1 MKMIKFE
8 FTCSR
13 PVALYAHLC
22 NQYLNHRELDITVG
36 FLDNAYFIEAEGHLH
51 QLEELADAIAHDFL
65 ISVWLIDSQICIIES
80 RTGSHQL
87 LDNAE
92 IKQEFCQQCY
102 PEFGDNQSA
111 KFGDIEIL
119 CHCCHGSTR
128 LDKYHQQLQLSDLQ
142 RMAQQLFQS
151 GACELKGES
160 TVNLSLKPV
169 VSEERPT
176 LLICNPNT
184 LNAQFH
190 LKDHQV
196 LALSSIEKPL
206 ITLRPISDH
215 PTLTSPLYDVC
226 FAYSRALV
234 VICEMLRQKG
244 IDWVYL
250 DSDTNE
256 KPMVWLQS
264 AWSEVCSTVQTKAP
278 VSLLSPFP
286 QPLHDNAHFNQFSA
300 HNHNG
305 EIYCEQCD
313 SPDNQTGK
321 NSAGICALHAGN
333 LEHKQNKNSAVIYFS
348 EAQTGQIITQNRK
361 QVTELFF
368 SLPSLPASGYEIY
381 YQLEQS
387 PQRSVVEKF
396 KAKYPDDYLKLLD
409 LKLSS
414 PTDNLQSLWAI
425 AAIVL
430 GIKVDNISK
439 QGLCDALISS
449 AMQHQGSKAPR
460 IDFPLTKGEDHR
472 SLNWCKTIGS
482 LISYRL
488 ADDNNS
494 NKLAFGLQDSLAD
507 FISNWIEHLDLNLG
521 IKSVIL
527 AGSEF
532 ANEVLSQRLSLRLGK
547 NFPLKVN
554 RQLDIDGNNLAIGAL
569 YLRQRRLEG

>member
-13 PVALYAHLC
+13 PVALYSHLC
-22 NQYLNHRELDITVG
+22 NQYLSHNELYITVG
-36 FLDNAYFIEAEGHLH
+36 CIENSYFIEAEGQLQ
-51 QLEELADAIAHDFL
+51 QLESLADAIAHDFL
-65 ISVWLIDSQICIIES
+65 ISVWLIDTQITLIES
-80 RTGSHQL
+80 RMGSYQL
-87 LDNAE
+87 LEGAN
-92 IKQEFCQQCY
+92 ITQEFCQQCY
-102 PEFGDNQSA
+102 PEFGDNQAA
-111 KFGDIEIL
+111 KFGDISIP
-119 CHCCHGSTR
+119 CSCCQGATR
-128 LDKYHQQLQLSDLQ
+128 LNEHHQQLELTDLQ
-142 RMAQQLFQS
+142 LIAQQVMQTGS
-151 GACELKGES
+151 CELKG
-160 TVNLSLKPV
+160 VNNLSLHLKPC
-169 VSEERPT
+169 SDLHRQK

-190 LKDHQV
+190 IKDHQI
-196 LALSSIEKPL
+196 LGLSSIEKPL
-206 ITLRPISDH
+206 ITLRPISEH
-215 PTLTSPLYDVC
+215 PSLTAPLYDVC
-226 FAYSRALV
+226 FANSRALV
-234 VICEMLRQKG
+234 VVCEILRQKG
-244 IDWVYL
+244 IDWLYFES
-250 DSDTNE
+250 DSED
-256 KPMVWLQS
+256 KPMIWLQS
-264 AWSEVCSTVQTKAP
+264 AWSEVCSTPKELAS
-278 VSLLSPFP
+278 VSSMPSSPE
-286 QPLHDNAHFNQFSA
+286 PLHDNASFNQFSA
-300 HNHNG
+300 RSENG
-305 EIYCEQCD
+305 KIYYEQRIRT
-313 SPDNQTGK
+313 DNLISKDT
-321 NSAGICALHAGN
+321 AGICALHAGN

-348 EAQTGQIITQNRK
+348 EGQTGQIITQNRK

-368 SLPSLPASGYEIY
+368 SLPSLPSTGYDIY

-425 AAIVL
+425 AAVVL
-430 GIKVDNISK
+430 GLKSDNITK

-460 IDFPLTKGEDHR
+460 IDFPLTKGEAHR

-488 ADDNNS
+488 ADDQNS
-494 NKLAFGLQDSLAD
+494 KKLAFGLQDSLAD

-521 IKSVIL
+521 VKSVIL

-569 YLRQRRLEG
+569 YLRQRR